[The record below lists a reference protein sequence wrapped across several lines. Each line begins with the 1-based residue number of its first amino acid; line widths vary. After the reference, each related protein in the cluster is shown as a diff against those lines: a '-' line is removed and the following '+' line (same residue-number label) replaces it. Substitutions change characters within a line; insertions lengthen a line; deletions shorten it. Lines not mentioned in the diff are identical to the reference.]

1 MTNEELFPHFG
12 FPVRLEYTDRGDHKI
27 CWFQNETHLEK
38 HLTRYKLKRNEVR
51 IDRNDLQNELDL
63 VYSTIGEPAEPIERK
78 PVRRVSKPKS
88 NKRKSR
94 TAEAT
99 NQPKKRGRPRKV
111 KDN

>member
-1 MTNEELFPHFG
+1 MTTEELFPHFG

-38 HLTRYKLKRNEVR
+38 HLTRYKLKRSEVR
-51 IDRNDLQNELDL
+51 IDRNEFQNELDL
-63 VYSTIGEPAEPIERK
+63 VYSTIGESSEPSEGK

-94 TAEAT
+94 VAET
-99 NQPKKRGRPRKV
+99 TDQPKKRGRPRKV